1 MKKRKCI
8 MKNMETG
15 AENKNQQT
23 AIYVMTHKAFTPPP
37 DPLYIPL
44 HVGRAAALSYS
55 RDEKSSPLSFCV
67 GDNTGDHISEKNCY
81 YSELTGLYWIWKNV
95 HTYKYVGTCHYR
107 RYLLNEQEKIFTEAE
122 YLKLL
127 KDYDLITTKRV
138 VLNNSYHY
146 GFATNHNIHALDMTG
161 EVIKELYPEYYDT
174 FVQLENGT
182 ETYFGNMIVTSKKW
196 FDTYCEWLFHIFFEV
211 QKRICLENGEDD
223 YHKRVF
229 GFISE
234 FLLLVWVRVNHLKV
248 YECKVGMLGE
258 KAETREMKEQLAG
271 YFFSMDAKTYF
282 AEMLKK
288 RPDVLMEASD
298 ITGELK
304 LSMQIIA
311 TMDQELQRTGHCYLR
326 KENRFRE
333 LITLFTR
340 LNAVIRAYL
349 SGQVTEEDRRFL
361 IEQSVS
367 ETAVKVGV
375 FILPISAEQK
385 KKLETEILK
394 DLNA

>member
-1 MKKRKCI
+1 MKIKI
-8 MKNMETG
+8 F
-15 AENKNQQT
+15 AL
-23 AIYVMTHKAFTPPP
+23 THKKFEVPQ
-37 DPLYIPL
+37 DKMYQPLQ
-44 HVGRAAALSYS
+44 VGRE
-55 RDEKSSPLSFCV
+55 EKEDLGYLC
-67 GDNTGDHISEKNCY
+67 DNTGDNISAENCY

-95 HTYKYVGTCHYR
+95 HAYKYVGTCHYR
-107 RYLLNEQEKIFTEAE
+107 RYLLNEQEKIFTETE
-122 YLKLL
+122 YLELL

-174 FVQLENGT
+174 VVQLVNGT

-258 KAETREMKEQLAG
+258 KAETREMKEQLAS
-271 YFFSMDAKTYF
+271 YFFSMDVFGAKTYF

-311 TMDQELQRTGHCYLR
+311 TMNQELQRTGHCYLR

-340 LNAVIRAYL
+340 LNAVIRAYM

-385 KKLETEILK
+385 EELETEILK

>member
-1 MKKRKCI
+1 MNSGENNSKKI
-8 MKNMETG
+8 
-15 AENKNQQT
+15 
-23 AIYVMTHKAFTPPP
+23 AIFVSHRIDLKSMVI
-37 DPLYIPL
+37 DNPLYVP
-44 HVGRAAALSYS
+44 VRCGAAL
-55 RDEKSSPLSFCV
+55 DENDEGNV
-67 GDNTGDHISEKNCY
+67 IMGDNTGDNISEKRISFCEY
-81 YSELTGLYWIWKNV
+81 TVQYWAWKN
-95 HTYKYVGTCHYR
+95 YDADYYGLCHYR

-271 YFFSMDAKTYF
+271 YFFSMDVFGAKTYF

-333 LITLFTR
+333 LITLFT
-340 LNAVIRAYL
+340 
-349 SGQVTEEDRRFL
+349 
-361 IEQSVS
+361 
-367 ETAVKVGV
+367 
-375 FILPISAEQK
+375 K
-385 KKLETEILK
+385 KI
-394 DLNA
+394 

>member
-1 MKKRKCI
+1 MKIKI
-8 MKNMETG
+8 F
-15 AENKNQQT
+15 AL
-23 AIYVMTHKAFTPPP
+23 THKKFEVPQ
-37 DPLYIPL
+37 DKMYQPLQ
-44 HVGRAAALSYS
+44 VGRE
-55 RDEKSSPLSFCV
+55 EKEDLGYLC
-67 GDNTGDHISEKNCY
+67 DNTGDNISAENCY

-271 YFFSMDAKTYF
+271 YFFSMDVFGAKTYF

-288 RPDVLMEASD
+288 AAGCSD
-298 ITGELK
+298 GGIRHHRRAETFHADHCNHGSGITTDGAL
-304 LSMQIIA
+304 LSEKRKPFSGTYHFIYEIECSD
-311 TMDQELQRTGHCYLR
+311 TCIPERTGHR
-326 KENRFRE
+326 GGQA
-333 LITLFTR
+333 LFD
-340 LNAVIRAYL
+340 RA
-349 SGQVTEEDRRFL
+349 EC
-361 IEQSVS
+361 
-367 ETAVKVGV
+367 
-375 FILPISAEQK
+375 
-385 KKLETEILK
+385 
-394 DLNA
+394 